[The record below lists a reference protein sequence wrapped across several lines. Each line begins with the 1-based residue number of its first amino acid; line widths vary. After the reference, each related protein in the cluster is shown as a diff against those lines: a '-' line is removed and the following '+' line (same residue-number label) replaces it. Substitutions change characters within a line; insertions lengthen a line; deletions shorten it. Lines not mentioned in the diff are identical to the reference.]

1 MNYNDFPIIQMKTAL
16 EQEEWFKLSNGS
28 IMVNLP
34 ESSWMANGC
43 CGSCNEAL
51 LSIFYKDVECKV
63 HISDYRKKIQT
74 RAQFPDYC
82 YQRRVQKTANISK
95 AVRNIRE
102 TLIECTGTIDKELVR
117 EAEAKRIRIIK
128 LAQRQDII
136 NKLGVTITPQEYDE
150 FGLCFNMSKKH
161 RLSFYYVGE
170 PGKEEFAIR
179 SLNGTYSLDSIK
191 RLIDY
196 LNVCPEAV
204 ADRLLNGK

>member
-1 MNYNDFPIIQMKTAL
+1 MNYSDFRIIQMKTAL

-34 ESSWMANGC
+34 EVSWENAARTGA
-43 CGSCNEAL
+43 CNEAIL
-51 LSIFYKDVECKV
+51 TIFYKGVECKV
-63 HISDYRKKIQT
+63 NISDYRGKIQT
-74 RAQFPDYC
+74 RAHFPDYC

-150 FGLCFNMSKKH
+150 FGLCFRMSKKH
-161 RLSFYYVGE
+161 VLSFFYVGE
-170 PGKEEFAIR
+170 PGKEEFCIR
-179 SLNGTYSLDSIK
+179 ALNGNYSLESIK

-204 ADRLLNGK
+204 ADRLLHGK